1 MPDLEVYIQKILDLQ
16 DQTNPAPLT
25 LEERK
30 ALAFELGLSEADWE
44 RLEASYADHIAR
56 GKTFARYQNW
66 DDALAEFEQAY
77 AVNPYDPD
85 LVYETARAYA
95 KRWMHRQAPDDR
107 RKAEEL
113 TRHLLQL
120 QPEHEEGA
128 RLLTDLRTRT
138 APAENKRALKIL
150 LILLIALAAAALF
163 ILWALFS

>member
-16 DQTNPAPLT
+16 DQSDPAPLT

-44 RLEASYADHIAR
+44 RLEASFDDHVAR

-77 AVNPYDPD
+77 AVNPYAAD
-85 LVYETARAYA
+85 LVYEMARAYA
-95 KRWMHRQAPDDR
+95 KRWMHQQSPVDRQ
-107 RKAEEL
+107 KAEEL
-113 TRHLLQL
+113 TRRLLQL
-120 QPEHEEGA
+120 EPEHEEGA

-138 APAENKRALKIL
+138 APAGNKRALSIL
-150 LILLIALAAAALF
+150 LLLLIGLALATVF
-163 ILWALFS
+163 ILWALFT